1 MCYNMRW
8 RVRVVTTGVCDFLP
22 FPDQRTLYLATGRRW
37 SDQVAQYDRNIPL
50 KVEVLQ
56 SDVAIARVSISTS
69 MGRWV
74 HASRRWVHAS
84 GPVWRECCEA
94 DGSTHRALKELV
106 RRLPTYLYFLSIDL
120 YVWELVRSVLC
131 SSSRTVETLE
141 LNLGCKASGLH
152 MLPLARGTSAD
163 NLSCNVLRL
172 RMDCTDVDQQ
182 LLKDLFLNICMPR
195 SVARF
200 VLKNVASKETL
211 ESVFDIVYHRWLV
224 GPSRPTELALTVSL
238 PQQTDQQ
245 WARMRHDMTSFL
257 AMKTDWQ
264 LMNVRVH
271 LVIRS
276 RRRVPLFLAAPRF
289 V

>member
-22 FPDQRTLYLATGRRW
+22 FPDQRTLYLATGGRW
-37 SDQVAQYDRNIPL
+37 SVQVAQYDRNIPL
-50 KVEVLQ
+50 NVEVLQ
-56 SDVAIARVSISTS
+56 SDVAMARVSISTDI
-69 MGRWV
+69 
-74 HASRRWVHAS
+74 
-84 GPVWRECCEA
+84 CEA

-211 ESVFDIVYHRWLV
+211 ESVFDIVYRRWVV

-245 WARMRHDMTSFL
+245 WARMRDDMRSSL
-257 AMKTDWQ
+257 EGKSEWKSMK
-264 LMNVRVH
+264 VRVH
-271 LVIRS
+271 LIIRS
-276 RRRVPLFLAAPRF
+276 GRQMSQNHSPTIWLP
-289 V
+289 

>member
-22 FPDQRTLYLATGRRW
+22 FPDQRTLYLATGGRW
-37 SDQVAQYDRNIPL
+37 SVQVAQYDRNIPL
-50 KVEVLQ
+50 NVEVLQ
-56 SDVAIARVSISTS
+56 SDVAMARVSILTDI
-69 MGRWV
+69 
-74 HASRRWVHAS
+74 
-84 GPVWRECCEA
+84 CEA

-141 LNLGCKASGLH
+141 LNLGRSASGLR

-163 NLSCNVLRL
+163 KLSCNVLRL
-172 RMDCTDVDQQ
+172 RMDCTDVDQE
-182 LLKDLFLNICMPR
+182 LLGDLFLNICMPR

-200 VLKNVASKETL
+200 ALKNVASKETL
-211 ESVFDIVYHRWLV
+211 ESVFDIVYHRWVV

-245 WARMRHDMTSFL
+245 WARMRHDMRSFL

-264 LMNVRVH
+264 LMKVRVH

-276 RRRVPLFLAAPRF
+276 RRRVPLFLALDRICLN